1 MQKIWNLN
9 LIRPLDLITCF
20 QEMENTEGLTENT
33 TEMKSEKSGI
43 GNYRTN
49 NQFLQ
54 QVNCKKKKEK
64 KREREGPCRFKG
76 NLKYLGRK

>member
-1 MQKIWNLN
+1 
-9 LIRPLDLITCF
+9 
-20 QEMENTEGLTENT
+20 MENTEGLTENT

-64 KREREGPCRFKG
+64 KERERDPVDLKG
-76 NLKYLGRK
+76 I